1 MLTINGTVQTRQE
14 CSLPAAMDP
23 QTCEDIKTK
32 CEAARA
38 ELADVIKELSNVITA
53 RANQHKQNNKE
64 IELHHNLCAV
74 SRELTKTI
82 GTLNNY
88 FIK

>member
-1 MLTINGTVQTRQE
+1 MLTIGEPVNPRQE

-23 QTCEDIKTK
+23 QTCEDIKSK

-38 ELADVIKELSNVITA
+38 ELADVIKELTNVITA
-53 RANQHKQNNKE
+53 QAKQHKQNNKE

-74 SRELTKTI
+74 SRELKKTI
-82 GTLNNY
+82 ETLEVY